1 MREKSKQ
8 NLNFKCYIFNNS
20 RLLEYNWV
28 RLCYFKKE
36 LNFIKYYEIN
46 SKTELKAFLEN
57 MFTLKFVQMGLKLSK
72 IEILSQV

>member
-1 MREKSKQ
+1 MLHIQ
-8 NLNFKCYIFNNS
+8 NS

-57 MFTLKFVQMGLKLSK
+57 IFALKFVWMELKLSK